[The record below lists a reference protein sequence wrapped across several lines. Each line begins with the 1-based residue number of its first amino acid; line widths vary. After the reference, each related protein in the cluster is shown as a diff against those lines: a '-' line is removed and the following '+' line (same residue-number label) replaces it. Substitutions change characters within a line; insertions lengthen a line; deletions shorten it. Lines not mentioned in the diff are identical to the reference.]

1 MPNGHSANPT
11 GAACSNR
18 RFRSPTP
25 GARNARCAPSP
36 ARTTTRDDAMLSFD
50 FAQLSPREK
59 YKILIGSVVPRP
71 IALVTT
77 VDAEGRANAAPFSF
91 FNALSADPPIL
102 ALAVENH
109 ADLSPQDT
117 TRNAQMNQE

>member
-1 MPNGHSANPT
+1 
-11 GAACSNR
+11 
-18 RFRSPTP
+18 
-25 GARNARCAPSP
+25 
-36 ARTTTRDDAMLSFD
+36 MLSFD

-91 FNALSADPPIL
+91 FNALSADPPPGG
-102 ALAVENH
+102 H
-109 ADLSPQDT
+109 S
-117 TRNAQMNQE
+117 R